1 MKAAP
6 IFSGTRPQPAAE
18 TPRDTT
24 APPGRPRINPWMRFN
39 GAFIPNWLLCRTEVS
54 HGAKLCY
61 ARLAQFA
68 GKDGLCFPKQPT
80 LAGGLGITER
90 TARDYIREL
99 EEFELVESVRRGLGT
114 SNSYHFLDHP
124 WQHGPPDERRDI
136 AEPDRQNPSGQER
149 QTASVPSREEIQ
161 GNGLHTHRARNIPAT
176 EAEALEAARV
186 AGIPEDFAK
195 QEFNRMEAVA
205 WVDGAQR
212 AVRSWSHYL
221 KARWSREQSERAERP
236 GRATRHA
243 GQAPKRTPAQARYE
257 MQKELKELEAVEE
270 GAYNLNQPSNPKVTA
285 RIKWLTEQL
294 KSVE

>member
-24 APPGRPRINPWMRFN
+24 APPGRPRINPWMRFY

-68 GKDGLCFPKQPT
+68 GRDGRCFPMQPT
-80 LAGGLGITER
+80 LAGELGITER

-99 EEFELVESVRRGLGT
+99 EEFGLVESVRTGLGRE
-114 SNSYHFLDHP
+114 NRYHFLDHP
-124 WQHGPPDERRDI
+124 WQHGPPDEWRDSAVPERR
-136 AEPDRQNPSGQER
+136 NSSGQER

-161 GNGLHTHRARNIPAT
+161 GNGVHTHRARNIPAT
-176 EAEALEAARV
+176 EAEAVEAARL
-186 AGIPEDFAK
+186 AGIPEEFARAA
-195 QEFNRMEAVA
+195 FNRMEAVA

-221 KARWSREQSERAERP
+221 KACWVREQSARAERESRGP
-236 GRATRHA
+236 RHA

-257 MQKELKELEAVEE
+257 MQKELKELEAEE
-270 GAYNLNQPSNPKVTA
+270 EEAYNLNQPLNPKLTA
-285 RIKWLTEQL
+285 RIKLLTEQL
-294 KSVE
+294 RNVG